1 MTQDDKFIE
10 VLSEIVKKLMIQ
22 PDEAD
27 IYEVEKKIVESLIEK
42 GYEINEISNILENIF
57 KVVNVE
63 YEKDIKMRVLHPV
76 EIENLQEDAKHF
88 LFKLKKDK
96 LISSKEFETI
106 LNELILKAHEIT
118 IDDLKLILNKKEVL
132 KSKFLN

>member
-76 EIENLQEDAKHF
+76 EIENLQ
-88 LFKLKKDK
+88 
-96 LISSKEFETI
+96 
-106 LNELILKAHEIT
+106 
-118 IDDLKLILNKKEVL
+118 
-132 KSKFLN
+132 